1 MPVVVTPVS
10 DSRLSNLSATRILD
24 GFEDYQKRFGSF
36 NARAPKR
43 FAHADWR
50 GMQADA
56 VGRLKIYSHVLGEVV
71 EDIRKLLGERS
82 GDPLLWV
89 AIKAVYSGLI
99 ADRQEWEL
107 AETFHNSV
115 TRRIFDTV
123 GVDERVEFV
132 DTDFDSP
139 PSPSTEPVYQIY
151 DRQEST
157 EALVD
162 EILRDFL
169 PDVAFARAESDA
181 KAVAGRIEAMLTERG
196 GLPVVGRA
204 EVVRSVFYRGQSA
217 YVVGLLYA
225 GSVRLPMVLSLRHES
240 AGVVVDAVLLTEDE
254 VSILFSFTRSYF
266 HVDVRRPYDLVRFLR
281 RLMPRKRIAELYISI
296 GQNKH
301 GKTERYR
308 DLLRHLNST
317 NERFEHAPGTQGLVM
332 VVFTMPG
339 YDDVFKVIRDRF
351 PPPKRTTRE
360 AIREKYRLVFQH
372 DRGGRLIDAQD
383 FQHLQ
388 FERARFAP
396 ELLDELLGEAAKTV
410 RLEGDTVV
418 LEHLYVERRVIPLDL
433 YAREAV
439 FPAASAAVIDYGQA
453 IKDLACTNIFP
464 GDLLT
469 KNFGVTRHGRVVF
482 YDYDELSALT
492 DVEFKEL
499 PEPQDEVEVMSEDP
513 WFGVGGADIFPEEH
527 QRFLGMPR
535 DLKAVFLE
543 RHGDLFEV
551 EPWRKIQR
559 RIEAGELME
568 VFPYGDEA
576 RLPGTEDVRGW

>member
-1 MPVVVTPVS
+1 MTTVS
-10 DSRLSNLSATRILD
+10 DSRLSNFSAARIFE
-24 GFEDYQKRFGSF
+24 GFEEYTSRFGVF
-36 NARAPKR
+36 NQTAPNR
-43 FAHADWR
+43 FAGADWR

-56 VGRLKIYSHVLGEVV
+56 VGRLKVYSHVVGQVVDDLRKMLGT
-71 EDIRKLLGERS
+71 RAA
-82 GDPLLWV
+82 DPLLWV
-89 AIKAVYSGLI
+89 ATKAVYSGLI
-99 ADRQEWEL
+99 ADRQDWEL

-115 TRRIFDTV
+115 TRQLFVTV
-123 GVDERVEFV
+123 GVDDRIEFV

-139 PSPSTEPVYQIY
+139 PSPSSEPVYVIY
-151 DRQEST
+151 ERQEST
-157 EALVD
+157 RVLVGR
-162 EILRDFL
+162 ILSDFM
-169 PDVAFARAESDA
+169 PEVSFKRQESDA
-181 KAVAGRIEAMLTERG
+181 AVVAERIEERLTESG

-217 YVVGLLYA
+217 YIVGLLYA
-225 GSVRLPMVLSLRHES
+225 GSVRLPIVLSLRHEQ

-266 HVDVRRPYDLVRFLR
+266 AVDVPRPYDLVRFLR
-281 RLMPRKRIAELYISI
+281 RLMPRKRIAELYIAI

-308 DLLRHLNST
+308 DLLRHLHST
-317 NERFEHAPGTQGLVM
+317 DEKFARAPGTQGLVM

-351 PPPKRTTRE
+351 PPPKRTTRDGIM
-360 AIREKYRLVFQH
+360 AKYRLVFQH
-372 DRGGRLIDAQD
+372 DRAGRLIDAQD

-388 FERARFAP
+388 FDKARFAP
-396 ELLDELLGEAAKTV
+396 ELLDELLSEAGRTV
-410 RLEGDTVV
+410 HIEGDTVV

-433 YAREAV
+433 FAREAV
-439 FPAASAAVIDYGQA
+439 FPAAAAAVVDYGQA
-453 IKDLACTNIFP
+453 IKDMACTNIFP

-492 DVEFKEL
+492 DVSFKPL
-499 PEPQDEVEVMSEDP
+499 PEPRDELEAMSDVP
-513 WFGVGGADIFPEEH
+513 WFGVGGSDIFPEEH
-527 QRFLGMPR
+527 ARFLGMPEELR
-535 DLKAVFLE
+535 QVFME

-551 EPWRKIQR
+551 EPWRAIQKR
-559 RIEAGELME
+559 VEAGELIE

-576 RLPGTEDVRGW
+576 RLPGTEDVRVW